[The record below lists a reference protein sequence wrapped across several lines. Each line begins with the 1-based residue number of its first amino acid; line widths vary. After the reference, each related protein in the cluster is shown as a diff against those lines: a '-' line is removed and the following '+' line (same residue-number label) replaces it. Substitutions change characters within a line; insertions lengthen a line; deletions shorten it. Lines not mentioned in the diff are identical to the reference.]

1 MRGTFKGVAID
12 YDTRKLIVS
21 FEVDSCEPGEW
32 KNKDLDITVEEHKEK
47 RGDPQ
52 NKYFH
57 KLCDLLRQKLNISFN
72 ACKNHLIASYGQV
85 KYLPNGDIETIKT
98 NIEPGTVNEWAFVH
112 WELIRVTENA
122 YFYRVHR
129 PTHELNTAEFAQ
141 LIRGTVEECKA
152 QGIETMTPQ
161 ELERL
166 KKEAEKWQ
174 QGAKAQKPKAKTE
187 SLN

>member
-1 MRGTFKGVAID
+1 MRGVFKGVAID
-12 YDTRKLIVS
+12 YETRKLLIS
-21 FEVDSCEPGEW
+21 FLVDSCEPSEW

-129 PTHELNTAEFAQ
+129 PTHGRVCAANTRDGRRVQSARDRDVKPARVGE
-141 LIRGTVEECKA
+141 I
-152 QGIETMTPQ
+152 
-161 ELERL
+161 
-166 KKEAEKWQ
+166 KK
-174 QGAKAQKPKAKTE
+174 GG
-187 SLN
+187 